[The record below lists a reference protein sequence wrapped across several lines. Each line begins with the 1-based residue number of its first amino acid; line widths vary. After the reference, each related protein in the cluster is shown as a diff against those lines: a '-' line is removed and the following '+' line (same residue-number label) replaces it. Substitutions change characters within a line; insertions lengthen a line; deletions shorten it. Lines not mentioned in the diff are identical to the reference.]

1 MSFSIS
7 TDQTPSSVLQPPLP
21 LPFEQ
26 FPLLILIVI
35 TDTRPNS
42 PAPRPEP
49 QRGYLRRKTSGPRIK
64 IRVPKQLYLVELA
77 FAEHPDVLAFCN
89 QIWDLYAQRWNPTFL
104 LANEID
110 QIETVCRTLLKRI
123 DPLELPPRPKFIIKI
138 DNLDPRFSVRIVTR
152 IESKRLARERLGP
165 LEYLIV

>member
-1 MSFSIS
+1 M
-7 TDQTPSSVLQPPLP
+7 
-21 LPFEQ
+21 
-26 FPLLILIVI
+26 
-35 TDTRPNS
+35 
-42 PAPRPEP
+42 PRPEP

-89 QIWDLYAQRWNPTFL
+89 QIWDLYVQRWNPTFL
-104 LANEID
+104 LDDEID
-110 QIETVCRTLLKRI
+110 QIETVCRALLKRI
-123 DPLELPPRPKFIIKI
+123 DPLKLPPRPKFIIKVS
-138 DNLDPRFSVRIVTR
+138 NLDPCFSVRIVTR